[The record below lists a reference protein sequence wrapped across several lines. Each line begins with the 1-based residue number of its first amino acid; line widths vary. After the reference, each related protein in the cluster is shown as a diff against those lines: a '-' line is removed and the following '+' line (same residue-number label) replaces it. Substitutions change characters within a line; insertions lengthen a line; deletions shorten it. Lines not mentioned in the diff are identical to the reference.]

1 MGCSTYPRLKV
12 ISYAYIVTAPCPLFS
27 LVLSCETKYSADDVA
42 VFFALAIRNLT
53 DVVFAIFVSFHVNL
67 DLDFVIK
74 NNLHQFRIY
83 LHSTC
88 RLTWLT
94 ATKQIKASHKCFIC
108 VGEIITVV
116 SLPYSWPIL
125 LKGFSWGFNAMLM
138 LTMANHAALC
148 ARCWS
153 IVTVLGRLCDH
164 PRSVRVRCTI
174 LDQVSSVGRELLLNS
189 MLRVRTKWS
198 TLSRRH
204 L

>member
-1 MGCSTYPRLKV
+1 MPLILISTILWNEIFSRWCGRLLCSGKPKFNRCGVCHFCV
-12 ISYAYIVTAPCPLFS
+12 ISCQFGLGF
-27 LVLSCETKYSADDVA
+27 
-42 VFFALAIRNLT
+42 R
-53 DVVFAIFVSFHVNL
+53 H
-67 DLDFVIK
+67 K

-108 VGEIITVV
+108 VGEIIIVV